1 MAVLGPRCRLEA
13 ASRPSI
19 PRLEGRSCGSVARFV
34 RKDTRALDPRARWRG
49 GAACRAHSGEFAGA
63 GAYSPPIMNA
73 PSGRL
78 IIAMLAVLNYK
89 NYTPQIINRVALI
102 M

>member
-34 RKDTRALDPRARWRG
+34 RKIARALAPRARWQDD
-49 GAACRAHSGEFAGA
+49 GAYREEFAGA